1 VELELSFIIVY
12 GTAKCVIIIAFFHVL
27 QKEDNDCME
36 KCLEYEAEGSRPK
49 RTWRV
54 VAEKDCEAC
63 KLNKEGAVDRSRWRK
78 LIRDVMDVSG
88 WIFLLVSA
96 HPVSLGQR
104 AVKRLCV
111 CVCDLL

>member
-1 VELELSFIIVY
+1 
-12 GTAKCVIIIAFFHVL
+12 
-27 QKEDNDCME
+27 ME

-49 RTWRV
+49 RTRRV
-54 VAEKDCEAC
+54 VAEKDCEAH

-111 CVCDLL
+111 CVCVIYYSFL